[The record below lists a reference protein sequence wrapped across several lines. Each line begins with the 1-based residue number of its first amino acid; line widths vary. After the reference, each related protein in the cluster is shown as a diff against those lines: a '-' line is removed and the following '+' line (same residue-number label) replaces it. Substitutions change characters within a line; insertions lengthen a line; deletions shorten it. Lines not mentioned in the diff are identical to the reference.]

1 MSTSAPSS
9 RSGARRTAIWLLTL
23 AVVALA
29 LWQAARQ
36 LSGQWDEVR
45 RRADSLHPDWLLV
58 LASAALVLA
67 TYALLVHAW
76 RSLVAAWGSRL
87 GFWQASRIWS
97 VSNLGRYLPG
107 KVWSI
112 AAMGLLS
119 RKAGVSAGAASGA
132 AVAGTLVNLAAG
144 FAVMLV
150 AGLPVLRSVAPG
162 GAGAAVAIAVA
173 ATLGLLLLPVTLA
186 PALRLV
192 ARLLGREVLVRE
204 APARVLWLVVA
215 SNVAAW
221 VGYGV
226 AFRVLA
232 TALAP
237 ASAGN
242 WLEYV
247 AVFTGS
253 YLAGYLAIVIPGGI
267 GVREVAMV
275 SSMTALGL
283 ATPVEA
289 WLLAFVSRLWLT
301 VLEVAPGLL
310 FLARDA
316 SLRFPPSRTDVPS

>member
-1 MSTSAPSS
+1 MSTSTGPARAS
-9 RSGARRTAIWLLTL
+9 ARRTAIWLATL
-23 AVVALA
+23 AVVALV
-29 LWQAARQ
+29 LWRAADQ

-45 RRADSLHPDWLLV
+45 MRAGSLRPEWPLV

-76 RSLVAAWGSRL
+76 RTLVAAWGSRL
-87 GFWQASRIWS
+87 AFWPASRIWA

-119 RKAGVSAGAASGA
+119 RQAGVSAGAASGA

-144 FAVMLV
+144 FAVMLL

-173 ATLGLLLLPVTLA
+173 ATIGLVLLPVALT
-186 PALRLV
+186 PALRLM
-192 ARLLGREVLVRE
+192 ARLLKREVPVRD
-204 APARVLWLVVA
+204 APARVLWLVVL

-226 AFRVLA
+226 AFRLLA
-232 TALAP
+232 LSLAP

-253 YLAGYLAIVIPGGI
+253 YLAGYLALVIPGGI

-275 SSMTALGL
+275 SSLTALGL
-283 ATPVEA
+283 TTPVEA